1 MVFRGSQET
10 FDKLISSNQNLI
22 ETLMADTFNEGFD
35 AASAI
40 INELYTQAD
49 KAIDQGI
56 PFTTIDNKT
65 NPFITL
71 LAKYAQKE
79 ATKVDV

>member
-10 FDKLISSNQNLI
+10 FNKLISSNQNLI
-22 ETLMADTFNEGFD
+22 EALMADTFNEGFD
-35 AASAI
+35 AASTI
-40 INELYTQAD
+40 INELYVQAD

-71 LAKYAQKE
+71 LAKYAQKVVKE
-79 ATKVDV
+79 DV

>member
-40 INELYTQAD
+40 INELYVQAD

-71 LAKYAQKE
+71 LAKYAQKVVKE
-79 ATKVDV
+79 DV